1 MTYKVLVSDKLG
13 EAGIKIFEMDPEI
26 EVDVKTDLTP
36 EALKEIIGEYN
47 GLAIRSAT
55 KVTEALLESAENL
68 KVIGRAGIGVD
79 NIDVPAATKR
89 GILVMNTPGG
99 NVVTTAEHAIAMMM
113 ALTRNIPQGTMS
125 LKKGRW
131 DKKKLQ
137 GREIMNKTLGVIG
150 FGKIGSVVA
159 KRARGLKMK
168 VIVYDPVVA
177 PEKIQKAG
185 CESVSLD
192 ELYEKSD
199 YITIHVPK
207 IKKTA
212 NMIDKAAFG
221 KMKNGVM
228 LINCA
233 RGGIVDE
240 EALYEALT
248 LGRVAGAA
256 MDVFAVEPPPSDH
269 PLLSLDNVIVTPHL
283 GASTAEA
290 QTNVAVAIANQISDY
305 LKNETIAN
313 SVNVPSVSGDVLE
326 ELDPYIRLADRLGC
340 MQGQLVKGHI
350 REIEIAYDGDFG
362 DIDLSPVTTAVICGL
377 LEPLVIDDVNAV
389 NARFLAKEMG
399 IRVLESNTEDAQE
412 FMNLLSVKVRTDKE
426 ESTVAGT
433 VFGKS
438 DPRVVKINDF
448 RLEMKPEGYLTLIQ
462 NMDIPGEI
470 GNIGTVL
477 GNNNINISRMTVGQ
491 EAEGKGGR
499 NIVFLRTDTPLDKD
513 ILFQL
518 ENMPQ
523 ARTVIYMEL

>member
-13 EAGIKIFEMDPEI
+13 DEGIRIFEADPEI
-26 EVDVKTDLTP
+26 EVDVKTDLGP
-36 EALKEIIGEYN
+36 EELKEIIGEYD

-55 KVTEALLESAENL
+55 KVTEALLESADKL

-79 NIDVPAATKR
+79 NIDVQAATKR

-113 ALTRNIPQGTMS
+113 SLTRNIPQGTIS
-125 LKKGRW
+125 LKEGRW

-150 FGKIGSVVA
+150 FGKIGSVAA

-168 VIVYDPVVA
+168 VIVYDPVVT

-192 ELYEKSD
+192 ELYERAD

-212 NMIDKAAFG
+212 NMLNKEAFAR
-221 KMKNGVM
+221 MKDGVM

-240 EALYEALT
+240 DALCEALK
-248 LGRVAGAA
+248 LGKVAGAA
-256 MDVFAVEPPPSDH
+256 MDVFSEEPPPADH
-269 PLLSLDNVIVTPHL
+269 PLLSMDNVIVTPHL

-305 LKNETIAN
+305 LKNETITN
-313 SVNVPSVSGDVLE
+313 SVNVPSVSGKVLE
-326 ELDPYIRLADRLGC
+326 ELDPYLRLADRLGC
-340 MQGQLVKGHI
+340 LQAQLARGHI
-350 REIEIAYDGDFG
+350 REVEVAYDGNFG
-362 DIDLSPVTTAVICGL
+362 DMELGPVTTAVICGL
-377 LEPLVIDDVNAV
+377 LEPLVLDDVNTV

-399 IRVLESNTEDAQE
+399 IKVLESSTEDAQE
-412 FMNLLSVKVRTDKE
+412 FTNQLTIKVKTDQDE
-426 ESTVAGT
+426 TMVAGT
-433 VFGKS
+433 VFGKH

-448 RLEMKPEGYLTLIQ
+448 RLEMRPEGYLTLIH

-491 EAEGKGGR
+491 EADGDGGR
-499 NIVFLRTDTPLDKD
+499 NIVFLRTDTPLDKNV
-513 ILFQL
+513 LSQL
-518 ENMPQ
+518 ESMPQ

>member
-13 EAGIKIFEMDPEI
+13 DAGIKIFEADPEVA
-26 EVDVKTDLTP
+26 VDVKTDLTP
-36 EALKEIIGEYN
+36 DQLKEIIGEYD

-55 KVTEALLESAENL
+55 NVTEDILDAAGKL
-68 KVIGRAGIGVD
+68 KVVGRAGIGVD
-79 NIDVPAATKR
+79 NIDVQAATKR

-113 ALTRNIPQGTMS
+113 SLTRNIPQGTMS
-125 LKKGRW
+125 MKEGRW

-150 FGKIGSVVA
+150 FGKIGSIVA

-168 VIVYDPVVA
+168 VVVYDPVVT

-192 ELYEKSD
+192 GLYRNAD
-199 YITIHVPK
+199 YISIHVPK
-207 IKKTA
+207 IKKTT
-212 NMIDKAAFG
+212 NMIDKAAFE
-221 KMKNGVM
+221 KMKDGVM

-240 EALYEALT
+240 DALFDAVT
-248 LGRVAGAA
+248 LGKVAGAA
-256 MDVFAVEPPPSDH
+256 MDVFATEPPPADH
-269 PLLSLDNVIVTPHL
+269 PLLSLDNVIATPHL

-290 QTNVAVAIANQISDY
+290 QTNVAVASANQIVDY

-313 SVNVPSVSGDVLE
+313 SVNVTSVSGKVLE
-326 ELDPYIRLADRLGC
+326 ELEPYLRLADRLGC
-340 MQGQLVKGHI
+340 MQGQLVDGYVK
-350 REIEIAYDGDFG
+350 EVEIAYDGNFG
-362 DIDLSPVTTAVICGL
+362 DMDLSPVTTAVICGL
-377 LEPLVIDDVNAV
+377 MEPLVIDDVNTV

-399 IRVLESNTEDAQE
+399 IKVLESSTEDAQE
-412 FMNLLSVKVRTDKE
+412 FINQLTVTVRTNKT
-426 ESTVAGT
+426 ESTVSGT
-433 VFGKS
+433 VFGKN

-448 RLEMKPEGYLTLIQ
+448 RLEMKPEGYLTLIH

-499 NIVFLRTDTPLDKD
+499 NIVFLRTDTPLDQNVRN
-513 ILFQL
+513 QL

>member
-13 EAGIKIFEMDPEI
+13 DEGVRIFEADPDI
-26 EVDVKTDLTP
+26 EVDVKTDLSP
-36 EALKEIIGEYN
+36 EELKEIIGEYH

-55 KVTEALLESAENL
+55 KVTEDLLEAADKL

-79 NIDVPAATKR
+79 NIDVQAATKR

-99 NVVTTAEHAIAMMM
+99 NVVTTAEHALAMMM
-113 ALTRNIPQGTMS
+113 SLTRNIPQGTMS
-125 LKKGRW
+125 LKEGRW

-168 VIVYDPVVA
+168 VSVYDPVVT

-192 ELYEKSD
+192 ELYERAD

-212 NMIDKAAFG
+212 NMLNKEAFAR
-221 KMKNGVM
+221 MKDGVM
-228 LINCA
+228 IINCA

-240 EALYEALT
+240 DALCEALK
-248 LGRVAGAA
+248 LGKVAGAA
-256 MDVFAVEPPPSDH
+256 MDVFAEEPPPADH
-269 PLLSLDNVIVTPHL
+269 PLLSMDNVIVTPHL

-290 QTNVAVAIANQISDY
+290 QTNVAVAIANQIADY

-313 SVNVPSVSGDVLE
+313 SVNVPSVSGKVLE
-326 ELDPYIRLADRLGC
+326 ELDPYLRLADRVGC
-340 MQGQLVKGHI
+340 LQAQLSRGHI
-350 REIEIAYDGDFG
+350 REVEVAYDGDFG
-362 DIDLSPVTTAVICGL
+362 DLELAPVTTALICGL
-377 LEPLVIDDVNAV
+377 LEPLVLDDVNTV

-399 IRVLESNTEDAQE
+399 IKVLESSTEDAQE
-412 FMNLLSVKVRTDKE
+412 FINQLTVKVKTDKDE
-426 ESTVAGT
+426 TTVAGT
-433 VFGKS
+433 VFGKN

-448 RLEMKPEGYLTLIQ
+448 RLEMKPEGYLTLIH

-477 GNNNINISRMTVGQ
+477 GENSINISRMTVGQ
-491 EAEGKGGR
+491 EADGDGGR
-499 NIVFLRTDTPLDKD
+499 NIVFLRTDTPLDKNV
-513 ILFQL
+513 LSQL
-518 ENMPQ
+518 ESMPQ

>member
-13 EAGIKIFEMDPEI
+13 DAGIQIFEADPEI
-26 EVDVKTDLTP
+26 EVDVKTDLSP
-36 EALKEIIGEYN
+36 EELKEIIGEYD

-55 KVTEALLESAENL
+55 RVTEDLLEAADKL

-113 ALTRNIPQGTMS
+113 SLTRNIPQGTMS
-125 LKKGRW
+125 LKEGRW

-168 VIVYDPVVA
+168 VIVYDPVVT
-177 PEKIQKAG
+177 PEKIQKSG
-185 CESVSLD
+185 CESVSVD
-192 ELYEKSD
+192 ELYERAD

-212 NMIDKAAFG
+212 NMINKDAFA
-221 KMKNGVM
+221 KMKDGVM

-240 EALYEALT
+240 DALCEALK
-248 LGRVAGAA
+248 LGKVAGAA
-256 MDVFAVEPPPSDH
+256 MDVFAEEPPPADH
-269 PLLSLDNVIVTPHL
+269 PLLPMDNVIVTPHL

-290 QTNVAVAIANQISDY
+290 QTNVAVAIANQIADY
-305 LKNETIAN
+305 LKNETITN
-313 SVNVPSVSGDVLE
+313 SVNVPSVSGKVLE
-326 ELDPYIRLADRLGC
+326 ELDPYLRLADRLGC
-340 MQGQLVKGHI
+340 LQAQLAQGHI
-350 REIEIAYDGDFG
+350 RELEVAYEGDFG
-362 DIDLSPVTTAVICGL
+362 DLELAPVTTAVVCGL
-377 LEPLVIDDVNAV
+377 LEPLVIDDVNTV

-399 IRVLESNTEDAQE
+399 IKVLESSTEDAQE
-412 FMNLLSVKVRTDKE
+412 FINQLTIKVKTDKDE
-426 ESTVAGT
+426 TTVAGT
-433 VFGKS
+433 VFGKH

-491 EAEGKGGR
+491 EADGGGGR
-499 NIVFLRTDTPLDKD
+499 NIVFLRTDTPLDKNV
-513 ILFQL
+513 LSQL
-518 ENMPQ
+518 ESMPQ